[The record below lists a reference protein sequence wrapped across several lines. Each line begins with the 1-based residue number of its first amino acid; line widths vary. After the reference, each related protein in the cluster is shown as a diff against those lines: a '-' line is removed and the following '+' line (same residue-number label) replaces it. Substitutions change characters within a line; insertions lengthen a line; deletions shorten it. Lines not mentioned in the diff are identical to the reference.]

1 MLGIVKKWFGPKAN
15 PIGVD
20 FGTDSLKIAQV
31 ALIGNDWRLVAAA
44 SADIPTHV
52 RHEPLARM
60 SFLSQTTRDLLAQGN
75 FSGRNAVLALPAAS
89 MFFQH
94 LRLPKMDDQALKR
107 ALPWEARGKIPID
120 PNHALLRHHVAG
132 TIYQDQ
138 EEKLEVI
145 AMAASRD
152 IVNQYLDVAA
162 KAKLEIVNLNVEPSA
177 IVDCFIHIYL
187 RKSDADV
194 TNCFVDIG
202 CTGTRAIIARG
213 PHILFVR
220 SIPIGGN
227 HLTQAVATA
236 LNLKFYDAKML
247 RLRLCALQPSPS
259 DVQRKQEILP
269 PAQEQAAEEF
279 AALSAALSAA
289 KHADAHPVDR
299 RASTLLPEPPANTQ
313 PSEPNHQAALAEQAC
328 REPLAKIVAE
338 LDLCRRYHE
347 STFPSRPV
355 DRLIFI
361 GGEAKHKNLCQYVA
375 RELGLAAQVGDPLV
389 RMGRISDIS
398 IDSGI
403 DRRQPQPNWAVA
415 IGLSLGPN
423 KAAAKTAESP

>member
-1 MLGIVKKWFGPKAN
+1 MLGIVKQWFGPKAN

-20 FGTDSLKIAQV
+20 FGTDSLKLAQV

-44 SADIPTHV
+44 SADIPSHV

-60 SFLSQTTRDLLAQGN
+60 NVLAQTTRDLLAQGN

-94 LRLPKMDDQALKR
+94 LRLPKMDDQALKK

-202 CTGTRAIIARG
+202 CAGTRAIIARG

-236 LNLKFYDAKML
+236 LNLKVYDAKML
-247 RLRLCALQPSPS
+247 RLRLCVGPRP
-259 DVQRKQEILP
+259 
-269 PAQEQAAEEF
+269 
-279 AALSAALSAA
+279 
-289 KHADAHPVDR
+289 
-299 RASTLLPEPPANTQ
+299 
-313 PSEPNHQAALAEQAC
+313 
-328 REPLAKIVAE
+328 IV
-338 LDLCRRYHE
+338 
-347 STFPSRPV
+347 
-355 DRLIFI
+355 
-361 GGEAKHKNLCQYVA
+361 
-375 RELGLAAQVGDPLV
+375 
-389 RMGRISDIS
+389 
-398 IDSGI
+398 
-403 DRRQPQPNWAVA
+403 RRQLLRSRRVV
-415 IGLSLGPN
+415 IG
-423 KAAAKTAESP
+423 